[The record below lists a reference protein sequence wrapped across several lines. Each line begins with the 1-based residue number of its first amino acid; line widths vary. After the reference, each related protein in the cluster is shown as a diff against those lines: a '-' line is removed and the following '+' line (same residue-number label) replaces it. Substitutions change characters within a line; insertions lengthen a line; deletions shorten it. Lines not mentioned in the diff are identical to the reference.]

1 MADVITLIVSTHQ
14 GKLFDEICDY
24 VQVKSKSGEFG
35 ILPNHIPMIT
45 SFEYGFIK
53 FVYAK
58 QELYL
63 CLQSAVIEFINNT
76 LTILAQEAHVGE
88 DMQSAEAYLEDIR
101 KSRLEKNRQI
111 ETDLATS
118 EHELL
123 ENIKKVKAGNL

>member
-1 MADVITLIVSTHQ
+1 MQ
-14 GKLFDEICDY
+14 
-24 VQVKSKSGEFG
+24 FG
-35 ILPNHIPMIT
+35 ILPNHVPMIT

-76 LTILAQEAHVGE
+76 LTILAQEDHVGE